1 MNALKTCSILLLSFL
16 GLSSCETDVNVNAD
30 YQAVPIIYG
39 LLDVTDSVH
48 QIKINKTFLGEMDAR
63 EMATVRDSSEFQNVN
78 AIIESW
84 SQYGN
89 KERDYLLEEVEIT
102 NKDSG
107 LFYGPN
113 QSVFQFVDNQL
124 SSTSTYKLIVDI
136 NSGSKIARAETK
148 LVNFRELYRTTDWAR
163 LKATGLRFADSDT
176 ILGGHEIHI
185 VPPTN
190 SKRVQVR
197 AIFNYTDVINDGGNQ
212 LTFDR
217 EISFNLGTE
226 IVENAYAPKEERFF
240 FTGKQFFDAI
250 NLFVPDFEDTK
261 GLVHRIPEDMD
272 FEVTIAGEDLHVY
285 MEVNEPS
292 GDLNQE
298 KPEYTNVEG
307 GYGIFSS
314 RMRML
319 FSEREV
325 NSEIRLSKGTI
336 EELVSGVLGSGA
348 GTKGFCNSSVGT
360 AVPNSCF

>member
-1 MNALKTCSILLLSFL
+1 M
-16 GLSSCETDVNVNAD
+16 NVNAD

-39 LLDVTDSVH
+39 LIDVTDSVH

-63 EMATVRDSSEFQNVN
+63 EMAMVRDSSEFQNVN
-78 AIIESW
+78 VIIERW

-89 KERDYLLEEVEIT
+89 KERDYLLEAVEVT

-107 LFYGPN
+107 LFYYPS
-113 QSVFQFVDNQL
+113 QTIYQFVDNQL
-124 SSTSTYKLIVDI
+124 SSTSTYKLILDV
-136 NSGSKIARAETK
+136 NNGEKIATAETE
-148 LVNFRELYRTTDWAR
+148 LVSFAELFRTTDWAR

-185 VPPTN
+185 VPPVN
-190 SKRVQVR
+190 SKRVQIR
-197 AIFNYTDVINDGGNQ
+197 AIFKYIDVVAQNGNLVEQ
-212 LTFDR
+212 PK
-217 EISFNLGTE
+217 EISFDLGTE

-240 FTGKQFFDAI
+240 FTGSQFFDAI
-250 NLFVPDFEDTK
+250 SLFVPDFDETP
-261 GLVHRIPEDMD
+261 GLVRRIPEDMD

-298 KPEYTNVEG
+298 KPEYSNVVG

-319 FSEREV
+319 FSKREV

-336 EELVSGVLGSGA
+336 EEMVSGVLGSGA
-348 GTKGFCNSSVGT
+348 GAKGFCNSTVGT
-360 AVPNSCF
+360 GVPNSCF